1 MSRRPL
7 IFIIPIPNPLSSL
20 LLRGRRADCV
30 GDGRTGSSAPTK
42 GLPHIVLS
50 LSFRAS
56 PQTGVGIR
64 SPRPQARSCLPTP
77 LPMHRVSVPC
87 LSLWE
92 RWPSAARTERANKK
106 EPPSGRFFSLSI
118 NPLYAASSS
127 FTQGE
132 LEGGKARLESDQMSR
147 KALPCKAC
155 VEHPKGTCFAARSDY
170 FCAARRQKNN
180 DIIFRLSKKP
190 EVFSTAKK
198 HPSGAFLLCFILNN
212 ASPAPPAAA

>member
-1 MSRRPL
+1 MSQRPL

-106 EPPSGRFFSLSI
+106 EPPSGGSFSLSI
-118 NPLYAASSS
+118 NPLYVVKGS

-132 LEGGKARLESDQMSR
+132 LEGAKPASNRIKCR
-147 KALPCKAC
+147 AKPCL
-155 VEHPKGTCFAARSDY
+155 
-170 FCAARRQKNN
+170 ARRAWSEAT
-180 DIIFRLSKKP
+180 IFVPQGGTKITTLFQVVERAEGSFDSLKRRPFGRRFKQYVVYSSK
-190 EVFSTAKK
+190 
-198 HPSGAFLLCFILNN
+198 
-212 ASPAPPAAA
+212 